1 MSKSKDLTEEQ
12 KQEMM
17 GVLEQLKEIEDKEAA
32 IDKAYEDAVANA
44 PKILETVATWETLLQ
59 EEKKEVVEEPI
70 NEKKDVFSNVD
81 EETANLLSQWL

>member
-17 GVLEQLKEIEDKEAA
+17 DVLEQLKEMADREAA

-59 EEKKEVVEEPI
+59 EEKKEVIEEPV

>member
-12 KQEMM
+12 KQEMI
-17 GVLEQLKEIEDKEAA
+17 GVLEQLKEMEDREAA
-32 IDKAYEDAVANA
+32 IDKAYEDAVVNA

-59 EEKKEVVEEPI
+59 EEQKEVVEEPV